1 VTPLDRA
8 LERRDA
14 ERQQRRVANWSIVL
28 RRPPDAPP
36 LPLADGVEAFYNLL
50 QPSLGYAPRVTE
62 TRGELTFT
70 GDEDGRGLV
79 LLSRADGGNPRD
91 GYNRI
96 GRATSVGVDKTTLDV
111 DLDCS
116 QYQLNTDPP
125 QLNDQLVIT
134 LASDEPWEAQQ
145 RWWQLAAGHF
155 ERLGYADATLADER
169 VIRLFETLRDAGQVA
184 VLLQFIAIATRHVFD
199 ELAAADGHSFI
210 CIQRRP
216 YLDFDAALSSI
227 ARPAEVDLLDL
238 NYNDMTAVPAA
249 LSRFGALE
257 ELRILDNPLPE
268 SERARLETLVP
279 GGCKIS

>member
-28 RRPPDAPP
+28 RRPPDAPA

-50 QPSLGYAPRVTE
+50 QPALGYAPRVTE
-62 TRGELTFT
+62 TRDELTFS

-125 QLNDQLVIT
+125 QLNDHLVIT

-145 RWWQLAAGHF
+145 RWWQLAAGNF

-238 NYNDMTAVPAA
+238 NYNDMTAVPAS

-257 ELRILDNPLPE
+257 ELRILDNPLPA